1 MDGDFRDID
10 AGHAPRRPRLHA
22 MTTKD
27 GTAPGRADADGAA
40 HAATTLPSDVPA
52 YDVRRLMRGGG
63 QAHLVL
69 DGVAYTLRITRAG
82 KLILT
87 K

>member
-10 AGHAPRRPRLHA
+10 TPRSPRRDA
-22 MTTKD
+22 VTTR
-27 GTAPGRADADGAA
+27 GA
-40 HAATTLPSDVPA
+40 HAEEAATIVPTDLPA
-52 YDVRRLMRGGG
+52 YDVRRLLRGGA

-69 DGVAYTLRITRAG
+69 DGATYTLRITRAG

>member
-10 AGHAPRRPRLHA
+10 TPRAPRR
-22 MTTKD
+22 D
-27 GTAPGRADADGAA
+27 TASARRAQPDD
-40 HAATTLPSDVPA
+40 AATIVPADLPA
-52 YDVRRLMRGGG
+52 YDVRRLMRSGN

-69 DGVAYTLRITRAG
+69 DGATYMLRITRAG